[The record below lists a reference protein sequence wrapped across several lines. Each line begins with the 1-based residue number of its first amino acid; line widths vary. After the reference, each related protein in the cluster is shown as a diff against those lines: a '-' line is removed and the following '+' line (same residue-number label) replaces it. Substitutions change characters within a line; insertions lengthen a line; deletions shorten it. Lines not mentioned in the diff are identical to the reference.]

1 LRPACA
7 TGASGV
13 GGAANE
19 QGGAEAQAMRLLIV
33 QDETTQWFVRSL
45 VCSIMDATKRPAE
58 MRYVCDKHLGGPF
71 ASLDEVVAF
80 VEGRR

>member
-1 LRPACA
+1 MRLSEAGEEATMSLRLSEA
-7 TGASGV
+7 G
-13 GGAANE
+13 E
-19 QGGAEAQAMRLLIV
+19 EAQAMRLLIV